1 MTSNLIDLD
10 HINEKDARYDELFLS
25 VLQSEGK
32 IEPFLDNVF
41 KFLYRR
47 FVTNS
52 SFFIFFLIKK
62 KQIFLI
68 FRTDFF
74 LIQETPQQPYGFPNG
89 IAKLIIQ
96 KVIYYTG
103 LKFLI

>member
-10 HINEKDARYDELFLS
+10 HISEKDARYDELFLS

-47 FVTNS
+47 FVINNKLV
-52 SFFIFFLIKK
+52 FFFL
-62 KQIFLI
+62 KQ
-68 FRTDFF
+68 
-74 LIQETPQQPYGFPNG
+74 
-89 IAKLIIQ
+89 
-96 KVIYYTG
+96 
-103 LKFLI
+103 

>member
-10 HINEKDARYDELFLS
+10 HISEKDARYDELFLS

-47 FVTNS
+47 FVINNKL
-52 SFFIFFLIKK
+52 F
-62 KQIFLI
+62 
-68 FRTDFF
+68 DFF
-74 LIQETPQQPYGFPNG
+74 
-89 IAKLIIQ
+89 
-96 KVIYYTG
+96 
-103 LKFLI
+103 

>member
-10 HINEKDARYDELFLS
+10 HISEKDARYDELFLS

-47 FVTNS
+47 FVIN
-52 SFFIFFLIKK
+52 
-62 KQIFLI
+62 
-68 FRTDFF
+68 
-74 LIQETPQQPYGFPNG
+74 N
-89 IAKLIIQ
+89 KL
-96 KVIYYTG
+96 V
-103 LKFLI
+103 

>member
-10 HINEKDARYDELFLS
+10 HISEKDARYDELFLS

-47 FVTNS
+47 FVINNKLVY
-52 SFFIFFLIKK
+52 FFCFKNKNFF
-62 KQIFLI
+62 
-68 FRTDFF
+68 
-74 LIQETPQQPYGFPNG
+74 
-89 IAKLIIQ
+89 
-96 KVIYYTG
+96 
-103 LKFLI
+103 

>member
-10 HINEKDARYDELFLS
+10 HISEKDARYDELFLS

-47 FVTNS
+47 FVINNKLV
-52 SFFIFFLIKK
+52 FFF
-62 KQIFLI
+62 
-68 FRTDFF
+68 
-74 LIQETPQQPYGFPNG
+74 
-89 IAKLIIQ
+89 
-96 KVIYYTG
+96 
-103 LKFLI
+103 